1 VDFEKEFETFQKQYD
16 NYQGFSD
23 FLSWKFYPKVFD
35 EYYRFRKQYGDVSSL
50 PTVNFFYGMK
60 PNEEILVDIG
70 TGKTLLI
77 RLLYVAAETDDN
89 GNRAVFFRLNGQ
101 TRSVEV
107 KDRKAQVKKVTNPK
121 ASGADQIGAPLQ
133 GRLSKVFVKGGEA
146 VKKNTPLFTIEAM
159 KMETTITAPRDLT
172 VKQVSLS
179 EGSMVETDDLVV
191 SVG

>member
-1 VDFEKEFETFQKQYD
+1 M
-16 NYQGFSD
+16 
-23 FLSWKFYPKVFD
+23 
-35 EYYRFRKQYGDVSSL
+35 SSL

-107 KDRKAQVKKVTNPK
+107 KDRKAQVRKSRIPK
-121 ASGADQIGAPLQ
+121 RAEPTRSAHPCRDGF
-133 GRLSKVFVKGGEA
+133 RKSSSRA
-146 VKKNTPLFTIEAM
+146 VK
-159 KMETTITAPRDLT
+159 R
-172 VKQVSLS
+172 
-179 EGSMVETDDLVV
+179 
-191 SVG
+191 